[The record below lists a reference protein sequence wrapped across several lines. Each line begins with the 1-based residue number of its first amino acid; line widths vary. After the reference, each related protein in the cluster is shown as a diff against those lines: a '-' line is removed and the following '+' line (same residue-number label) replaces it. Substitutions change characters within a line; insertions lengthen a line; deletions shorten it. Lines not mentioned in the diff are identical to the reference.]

1 MISLTLSSPCS
12 NASTVCDVSPDSL
25 VSSLLPGFSG
35 ALLYRGAALHPSKS
49 LREQGV
55 VGHNATVVAVPVA
68 RTGMSVENVIKPV
81 ARGLGHVTAGVGTG
95 IVEVAAASTAVVTQE
110 QFDELLAQFDELLA
124 QFDELLAEVKQLRKE
139 NAELRKENAEL
150 RKENAD
156 LKKRLAQV
164 QRDFEEYRNTHP

>member
-1 MISLTLSSPCS
+1 
-12 NASTVCDVSPDSL
+12 

-81 ARGLGHVTAGVGTG
+81 ARGLGHVTAGVGSG

-110 QFDELLAQFDELLA
+110 QFDELLAA
-124 QFDELLAEVKQLRKE
+124 VKQLRKENAELRKE

>member
-12 NASTVCDVSPDSL
+12 NASKVCDVSPDSL

-68 RTGMSVENVIKPV
+68 RAGMSVENVIKPV
-81 ARGLGHVTAGVGTG
+81 VRGLGHVTAGVGTG
-95 IVEVAAASTAVVTQE
+95 IVEVAAASTAVVMQE
-110 QFDELLAQFDELLA
+110 QFDELLA

-164 QRDFEEYRNTHP
+164 ERDFEEYRNTHP